1 MPEKPE
7 SRRQDLKPYAYV
19 RSGSIYA
26 IKRKHLMKDNKR
38 YGSKNSRPY
47 ILVKKVMNIDTQIDF
62 ITANQL
68 LKMLIKNNTN
78 ILSIT
83 PIAHITGVKQLNRLG
98 KIKIMSNPS
107 TKTVEKVIHK
117 YDAIFTN
124 PNKSNVFIGEQILK
138 RARLKVIATASTE
151 QIILI

>member
-1 MPEKPE
+1 
-7 SRRQDLKPYAYV
+7 
-19 RSGSIYA
+19 
-26 IKRKHLMKDNKR
+26 
-38 YGSKNSRPY
+38 
-47 ILVKKVMNIDTQIDF
+47 
-62 ITANQL
+62 
-68 LKMLIKNNTN
+68 MLNKNNTN

-83 PIAHITGVKQLNRLG
+83 PIAHITGVKKQLNRLG

-138 RARLKVIATASTE
+138 NFA
-151 QIILI
+151 QI